1 MRNYSDPIWTD
12 LPEGMERAKL
22 YPYNAPNYGFLL
34 NNGKIEPI
42 PENLSLLNKIPILAI
57 GSNRAPSQLLRKF
70 GTKETVAVT
79 PAIIRNCDVIYA
91 SIISYYGAI
100 PATLWPKAGSEI
112 KLSIIWLNHFQLE
125 IMHDSEAVGK
135 AYDFVEFKEG
145 LVDRKSLFYLD
156 SKVYGYVSRSG
167 ALNFSLNTSEIRAL
181 SAIRAK
187 RRYLKSVNQAKAIKL
202 VSKIIWGRNK
212 EKDIY
217 MFRKKII
224 SDKIYRIEIINKLR
238 NMGIAPKNTPWTVL
252 HDIKLNSLDFY

>member
-1 MRNYSDPIWTD
+1 MRNYSDPVWTD
-12 LPEGMERAKL
+12 LPEGMKRAEL

-42 PENLSLLNKIPILAI
+42 PENLNLLNKIPILAI

-70 GTKETVAVT
+70 GTKEIVAVT
-79 PAIIRNCDVIYA
+79 PAIVRNCDVIYA

-100 PATLWPKAGSEI
+100 PATLWPKKGSEI
-112 KLSIIWLNHFQLE
+112 KLSIIWLNNVQLE

-135 AYDFVEFKEG
+135 AYDFVEFKDG

-167 ALNFSLNTSEIRAL
+167 ALNFGLNNSEIRAL
-181 SAIRAK
+181 SAIKAK
-187 RRYLKSVNQAKAIKL
+187 KRYLKSVNQDKAIKL

-217 MFRKKII
+217 LFRKKIV
-224 SDKIYRIEIINKLR
+224 SDKIYRIEIINKLQ
-238 NMGIAPKNTPWTVL
+238 NMGISPKKTPWTVL
-252 HDIKLNSLDFY
+252 NDIKLNSLDYY